1 MFLRALSIFALCIA
15 LTFGMRLL
23 NHTVAPPST
32 TPLAQQRFQ
41 QMQVIAWL
49 KNALN
54 ESFTFDTANYKE
66 KFKAVQVVFQP
77 QAYEQFGEIIAKLGV
92 IQIMQ
97 TIDVKVIASTPEFP
111 KLTASGVTDNVYEWA
126 VNIDVLLDVIQNNEP
141 QKVPLRFRVLVRQT
155 SIEQSATGLI
165 IGSIQP
171 LGLNEGARFP

>member
-1 MFLRALSIFALCIA
+1 MFLRALAVFVLCIV

-41 QMQVIAWL
+41 QMQVVAWL

-54 ESFTFDTANYKE
+54 QSFTFDRTNYKE
-66 KFKAVQVVFQP
+66 KFKAAQVVYQP
-77 QAYEQFGEIIAKLGV
+77 QAYEQFGEIIAKLGI

-97 TIDVKVIASTPEFP
+97 TTDVQVLASTPEFP
-111 KLTASGVTDNVYEWA
+111 KVTASGITDNVYEWA
-126 VNIDVLLDVIQNNEP
+126 VNIDVLLEVIQNNEP

-155 SIEQSATGLI
+155 SIEQSAVGLI